1 MTVLQTIFLPC
12 GGVAH
17 FDGDFSYRCED
28 CFAVVGSIGQS
39 DHCQEESA
47 KWKTLKALG
56 GKGWDYEKGRQEA

>member
-17 FDGDFSYRCED
+17 FDGDFSYCCED
-28 CFAVVGSIGQS
+28 CFAVLGSVGQS
-39 DHCQEESA
+39 KRCQEESA

-56 GKGWDYEKGRQEA
+56 GRGWDYATGTQES